1 MSQLLM
7 EILSSSEHPSHK
19 DWIPV
24 SDTLCRTSREG
35 EGKRGREGGER
46 ERERGG
52 KEGEGKRGRG
62 GEGERDRSHFGNIS
76 IAYFTALDVKG

>member
-35 EGKRGREGGER
+35 EGKRGREGGRGRGKEEER
-46 ERERGG
+46 RERGR
-52 KEGEGKRGRG
+52 EEGRG
-62 GEGERDRSHFGNIS
+62 GERDRSHFGNIS